1 MRKHFKQSCQKETS
15 ARRVTFSKL
24 HTRKITYDN
33 FLNLSS
39 TTMSSPEDLLRKLC
53 FSEDG
58 LLDVPLKMEKIIKSF
73 QTKQNTKERF
83 DRGTKRVSCFHLAK
97 LKLACTAF

>member
-58 LLDVPLKMEKIIKSF
+58 LLEVPLKMGKIIKIF
-73 QTKQNTKERF
+73 QTKQNVQGRQ
-83 DRGTKRVSCFHLAK
+83 R
-97 LKLACTAF
+97 

>member
-1 MRKHFKQSCQKETS
+1 MRKRFKQSCQKETAS

-24 HTRKITYDN
+24 HTRKLTYDN

-39 TTMSSPEDLLRKLC
+39 TTMSSSEDLLRKLC

-58 LLDVPLKMEKIIKSF
+58 LLDVPLKMGKIIKIF
-73 QTKQNTKERF
+73 QTN
-83 DRGTKRVSCFHLAK
+83 KRSSV
-97 LKLACTAF
+97 